1 MSGSHSGRVRAAI
14 YCRISPIPDS
24 EERLERQEGDCRT
37 LCERLDWEV
46 AGIFVDPKRSAWQR
60 NRKRPR
66 WDAMLQGVQ
75 DGLFDAI
82 VVYHGDRLIRQPWDL
97 EMLLSLASEKGLRL
111 ASPTG
116 TRRLDNAD
124 DRFILRIE
132 AAQACRESDNTSRR
146 TKRAK
151 EARRAAGVVQIGG
164 TRPFG
169 RNADRS
175 VFAEEAD
182 EVLDVFTRILAGEGP
197 TGLWRE
203 WCERGVPTVRGGRW
217 RYTSFHQML
226 RRPDIGGLVGH
237 KDEAVGPATNLEAIV
252 PRETWEAVQGILDR
266 LYAKHGGGRSR
277 PRKHLLSAIAV
288 CTGCE
293 GTLAAASPS
302 GRPTGQYRCDNPAC
316 PRRVTRNREHL
327 DEYVITFVLERLGD
341 PRLWR
346 RVESRQR
353 RADAGAAAEL
363 EALETQRTETIA
375 TFSRSRTMK
384 ATELDRVLDDLGRQ
398 IAQVRARIAGGTTAH
413 VLDGLRGLDRAGWD
427 ALPLDR
433 RRAII
438 RELCAVRVG
447 PSRRGPGFDFGSVD
461 VRDAVEASA

>member
-1 MSGSHSGRVRAAI
+1 MLGSDSGRVRAAI

-24 EERLERQEGDCRT
+24 DERLERQEGDCRT

-46 AGIFVDPKRSAWQR
+46 IQTFVDPKRSAWQR
-60 NRKRPR
+60 NRKRPA

-75 DGLFDAI
+75 DGRFDAI

-151 EARRAAGVVQIGG
+151 EAKRAAGVVQIGG

-175 VFAEEAD
+175 VFPAEAEEIED
-182 EVLDVFTRILAGEGP
+182 IFTRILAGEGP

-203 WCERGVPTVRGGRW
+203 WVERGVPTVRGGRW
-217 RYTSFHQML
+217 QYTSFHQML
-226 RRPDIGGLVGH
+226 RRPDIAGLVGH
-237 KDEAVGPATNLEAIV
+237 RDQPVGPATNVEPIV
-252 PRETWEAVQGILDR
+252 PRETWEAVQGILDG
-266 LYAKHGGGRSR
+266 LYAKHGGGKSR

-293 GTLAAASPS
+293 GPMVPASPS
-302 GRPTGQYRCDNPAC
+302 PRRTGQYRCNNPAC
-316 PRRVTRNREHL
+316 PRRVVRSRTHL
-327 DEYVITFVLERLGD
+327 DEYVIAFVLERLD
-341 PRLWR
+341 DERLWR
-346 RVESRQR
+346 RVEVRRR
-353 RADAGAAAEL
+353 RADAGAGAEL
-363 EALETQRTETIA
+363 EALETQRAETIA
-375 TFSRSRTMK
+375 VFSKSRSLK
-384 ATELDRVLDDLGRQ
+384 PAELDRILNDLGRQ
-398 IAQVRARIAGGTTAH
+398 IEQVRARIAGGTAAH
-413 VLDGLRGLDRAGWD
+413 VLDGLRGLDRPGWD

-433 RRAII
+433 QRAII
-438 RELCAVRVG
+438 RELCTVRVG
-447 PSRRGPGFDFGSVD
+447 PSRRGPGFDVDSVD
-461 VRDAVEASA
+461 VRDAGEVGA